1 MPKKY
6 VPKLEQNPDSIFDR
20 NYLDY
25 KNKLKQIYEG
35 QAKGVNIRSKS
46 EWYEIGKISSKF
58 FLDLEKQHALLN
70 QVRTLFCGEK
80 EVTDK
85 HKINQKLQCFYKNL
99 FTEKLEFHKE
109 DINAYL
115 ILFPFWWKNSL
126 KLVKVL

>member
-115 ILFPFWWKNSL
+115 ILFPF
-126 KLVKVL
+126 

>member
-20 NYLDY
+20 NYVDY

-46 EWYEIGKISSKF
+46 EWYEIGKNSSKF

-70 QVRTLFCGEK
+70 QVRTLLCGEK
-80 EVTDK
+80 EVTDNIK
-85 HKINQKLQCFYKNL
+85 LIKNFNVFTKISLLKNWN
-99 FTEKLEFHKE
+99 FIKK
-109 DINAYL
+109 I
-115 ILFPFWWKNSL
+115 
-126 KLVKVL
+126 